1 MEFIDIME
9 NIYNPQENTKVD
21 ALLVQL
27 SANPYFDMLSSYS
40 IGQLGLYYLA
50 EYADRFGY
58 ITKVKYYNSFDEVS
72 KLLPQITEKIS
83 CRILGFYVDSDNI
96 WALRTLIPLLQQS
109 CPNINIILGG
119 PQVTGDPYGTLRLIP
134 NVTCGV
140 IGEGE
145 IPFLKLLQANSYSD
159 DTLSNINGL
168 IYYNSSNE
176 LIITKSQEQ
185 NPNIDEFG
193 YPKREK
199 YCLDSGKVT
208 FSQLITGRGC
218 MGRCAFCFEG
228 SIEHTN
234 LRIRN
239 IDSCLEEIDYLVETY
254 GAKYINIVD
263 DTFILNRKRTEEF
276 CNRLIN
282 KYNGN
287 IKWYCE
293 ARADILSKNIDIL
306 PLLKKAGLVKI
317 QLGGESGCQEILDA
331 YKKGVTIEQLE
342 FVTQKIVEAGIPYVY
357 TNFIIGGAFETESTF
372 DTTLKFAK
380 KLMRI
385 APGHV
390 EVSSSV
396 FTPTPGS
403 PMYNNPEE
411 YDLKIIDKKC
421 IRGATCSF
429 VFAETMQLNQ
439 YKIWQLRNMFNNEIK
454 KEYAT
459 LLDNISHEQLKN
471 IFYLSSKFSI
481 DTPWSNLLKSK
492 AHYRNYFEPLVK
504 GGFYSFSDISI
515 DEIFSAIPLR
525 TTHPSSDGVAF
536 YRIKRSGD
544 YVKNNNLENA
554 LITLSAGKLTF
565 QDIFSIIKSNHSFTT
580 EDANLFEECLSIYK
594 NFDQDFSII
603 WKKIQ

>member
-1 MEFIDIME
+1 MQNID
-9 NIYNPQENTKVD
+9 NSQENTKAD
-21 ALLVQL
+21 ALLIQL

-58 ITKVKYYNSFDEVS
+58 IAKVKYYNSFDEVS
-72 KLLPQITEKIS
+72 NLLPEIIEKTS
-83 CRILGFYVDSDNI
+83 CRILGFYVDSENI
-96 WALRTLIPLLQQS
+96 WALRNLIPILHQR
-109 CPNINIILGG
+109 CPNTIITLGG
-119 PQVTGDPYGTLRLIP
+119 PQVTGDPFGTMQLIS

-145 IPFLKLLQANSYSD
+145 VPFLKLLQLKSFSD
-159 DTLSNINGL
+159 DDLSTINGL
-168 IYYNSSNE
+168 IYNNSAGK
-176 LIITKSQEQ
+176 LIVTTPQKQ
-185 NPNIDEFG
+185 NLHIDEYG

-199 YCLDSGKVT
+199 YCLDPDRIT

-218 MGRCAFCFEG
+218 MGRCAFCYEG
-228 SIEHTN
+228 GKEHTN
-234 LRIRN
+234 LRVRDIN
-239 IDSCLEEIDYLVETY
+239 SCLEEIDYLVETY
-254 GAKYINIVD
+254 GVKYINIVD

-276 CNRLIN
+276 CNRMID
-282 KYNGN
+282 KYQGQ

-306 PLLKKAGLVKI
+306 PLLKQAGLVKI

-357 TNFIIGGAFETESTF
+357 ANFIIGGAFETESTF
-372 DTTLKFAK
+372 DRTLSFAK
-380 KLMRI
+380 KLMHI

-403 PMYNNPEE
+403 PMYNNPDE
-411 YDLKIIDKKC
+411 YGLKIIDKRC
-421 IRGATCSF
+421 IRGASCSF
-429 VFAETMQLNQ
+429 VFAETEHLNQ
-439 YKIWQLRNMFNNEIK
+439 YKIWQLRNKFNNEIER
-454 KEYAT
+454 EYS
-459 LLDNISHEQLKN
+459 LLLENISYEQLRS
-471 IFYLSSKFSI
+471 IFYLSTKFSI

-492 AHYRNYFEPLVK
+492 AHYRNYFEPLVR
-504 GGFYSFSDISI
+504 GGFYSFSEISI
-515 DEIFSAIPLR
+515 DDISSAIPLR
-525 TTHPSSDGVAF
+525 TTHLSSDGVAF
-536 YRIKRSGD
+536 YRIKRSGE

-565 QDIFSIIKSNHSFTT
+565 QDIFNMIKSNPAFTT
-580 EDANLFEECLSIYK
+580 EGVNILDECLSIYK
-594 NFDQDFSII
+594 DFEREFSVI
-603 WKKIQ
+603 WKKI

>member
-1 MEFIDIME
+1 MQNIDNSHE
-9 NIYNPQENTKVD
+9 SKKAD

-58 ITKVKYYNSFDEVS
+58 VAKVKYYNSFDNVS
-72 KLLPQITEKIS
+72 ELLPDIIKKTS
-83 CRILGFYVDSDNI
+83 CRILGFYVDSENI
-96 WALRTLIPLLQQS
+96 WALRPLIPILHQK
-109 CPNINIILGG
+109 CPNTIITVGG
-119 PQVTGDPYGTLRLIP
+119 PQVTGDPFGTMQLIP

-145 IPFLKLLQANSYSD
+145 VPFLKLLQLKSFSD
-159 DTLSNINGL
+159 DDLSTINGL
-168 IYYNSSNE
+168 IYNNSGGK
-176 LIITKSQEQ
+176 LIVTTPQKQ
-185 NPNIDEFG
+185 NLLIDEYG
-193 YPKREK
+193 YPRREK
-199 YCLDSGKVT
+199 YCLDPDRIT

-218 MGRCAFCFEG
+218 MGRCAFCYEG
-228 SIEHTN
+228 GKEHTN
-234 LRIRN
+234 LRIRI
-239 IDSCLEEIDYLVETY
+239 IDSCLKEIDYLVETY
-254 GAKYINIVD
+254 GVKYINIVD

-276 CNRLIN
+276 CNRMID
-282 KYNGN
+282 KYQGR

-306 PLLKKAGLVKI
+306 PLLKQAGLVKI

-357 TNFIIGGAFETESTF
+357 ANFIIGGAFETESTF
-372 DTTLKFAK
+372 DRTLNFAK

-403 PMYNNPEE
+403 PMYNNPDE
-411 YDLKIIDKKC
+411 YGLKIIDKRC
-421 IRGATCSF
+421 IRGASCSF
-429 VFAETMQLNQ
+429 VFAETEQLNQ
-439 YKIWQLRNMFNNEIK
+439 YKIWQLRNKFNNEIE
-454 KEYAT
+454 KEYS
-459 LLDNISHEQLKN
+459 LLLENISYEQLRS
-471 IFYLSSKFSI
+471 IFHLSTKFSI

-492 AHYRNYFEPLVK
+492 AHYRNYFEPLVR
-504 GGFYSFSDISI
+504 GGFYSFSEISI
-515 DEIFSAIPLR
+515 DDIFSAIPLR
-525 TTHPSSDGVAF
+525 TTHLSSDGVAF
-536 YRIKRSGD
+536 YRIKRSGE

-565 QDIFSIIKSNHSFTT
+565 QDILNMIKSNTAFTT
-580 EDANLFEECLSIYK
+580 EGVNILDECLSVYK
-594 NFDQDFSII
+594 GFEREFSVI
-603 WKKIQ
+603 WKKI

>member
-1 MEFIDIME
+1 MQNIDNSHE
-9 NIYNPQENTKVD
+9 SKKAD

-58 ITKVKYYNSFDEVS
+58 VAKVKYYNSFDNVS
-72 KLLPQITEKIS
+72 ELLPDIIKKTS
-83 CRILGFYVDSDNI
+83 CRILGFYVDSENI
-96 WALRTLIPLLQQS
+96 WALRPLIPILHQK
-109 CPNINIILGG
+109 CPNTIITVGG
-119 PQVTGDPYGTLRLIP
+119 PQVTGDPFGTMQLIP

-145 IPFLKLLQANSYSD
+145 VPFLKLLQLKSFSD
-159 DTLSNINGL
+159 DDLSTINGL
-168 IYYNSSNE
+168 IYNNSGGK
-176 LIITKSQEQ
+176 LIVTTPQKQ
-185 NPNIDEFG
+185 NLLIDEYG
-193 YPKREK
+193 YPRREK
-199 YCLDSGKVT
+199 YCLDPDRIT

-218 MGRCAFCFEG
+218 MGRCAFCYEG
-228 SIEHTN
+228 GKEHTN
-234 LRIRN
+234 LRIRI

-254 GAKYINIVD
+254 GVKYINIVD

-276 CNRLIN
+276 CNRMID
-282 KYNGN
+282 KYQGR

-306 PLLKKAGLVKI
+306 PLLKQAGLVKI

-357 TNFIIGGAFETESTF
+357 ANFIIGGAFETESTF
-372 DTTLKFAK
+372 DRTLNFAK

-403 PMYNNPEE
+403 PMYNNPDE
-411 YDLKIIDKKC
+411 YGLKIIDKRC
-421 IRGATCSF
+421 IRGASCSF
-429 VFAETMQLNQ
+429 VFAETEQLNQ
-439 YKIWQLRNMFNNEIK
+439 YKIWQLRNKFNNEIER
-454 KEYAT
+454 EYS
-459 LLDNISHEQLKN
+459 LLLENISYEQLRS
-471 IFYLSSKFSI
+471 IFHLSTKFSI

-492 AHYRNYFEPLVK
+492 AHYRNYFEPLVR
-504 GGFYSFSDISI
+504 GGFYSFSEISI
-515 DEIFSAIPLR
+515 DDIFSAIPLR
-525 TTHPSSDGVAF
+525 TTHLSSDGVAF
-536 YRIKRSGD
+536 YRIKRSGE

-565 QDIFSIIKSNHSFTT
+565 QDILNMIKSNPAFTT
-580 EDANLFEECLSIYK
+580 EGVNILDECLSVYK
-594 NFDQDFSII
+594 GFEREFSVI
-603 WKKIQ
+603 WKKI

>member
-1 MEFIDIME
+1 MDFML
-9 NIYNPQENTKVD
+9 NSNNSQKNKKVD

-58 ITKVKYYNSFDEVS
+58 LVKVKYYNSFDEVS
-72 KLLPQITEKIS
+72 MLLPELIRNTS
-83 CRILGFYVDSDNI
+83 CRIIGFYVDSDNI
-96 WALRTLIPLLQQS
+96 WSLRALMPKLYQC
-109 CPNINIILGG
+109 CPNINIIIGG
-119 PQVTGDPYGTLRLIP
+119 PQVTGDPHGTMQLIP

-145 IPFLKLLQANSYSD
+145 VPFLKLLQS
-159 DTLSNINGL
+159 DTLNEDVLNCIDGLIYNSTNGL
-168 IYYNSSNE
+168 IT
-176 LIITKSQEQ
+176 TKPQKQ

-199 YCLDSGKVT
+199 YCLDPNKVT

-218 MGRCAFCFEG
+218 MGQCAFCYEG
-228 SIEHTN
+228 GKEHTN
-234 LRIRN
+234 LRVRN
-239 IDSCLEEIDYLVETY
+239 VDSCLEEIDYLVDTY
-254 GAKYINIVD
+254 GVKYINIVD

-282 KYNGN
+282 KYNGS

-331 YKKGVTIEQLE
+331 YKKGVTIKQLE
-342 FVTQKIVEAGIPYVY
+342 FVTQKIVDAGIPYIY
-357 TNFIIGGAFETESTF
+357 ANFIIGGAFETESTF
-372 DTTLKFAK
+372 NRTLNFAK
-380 KLMRI
+380 KLMRT

-411 YDLKIIDKKC
+411 YGLKIIDKRS
-421 IRGATCSF
+421 IRGASCSF
-429 VFAETMQLNQ
+429 VFAETEQLNQ
-439 YKIWQLRNMFNNEIK
+439 YKIWQLRNRFNNEIK
-454 KEYAT
+454 NEYAS
-459 LLDNISHEQLKN
+459 LLDDISLEQLKN
-471 IFYLSSKFSI
+471 IFYLSTKFSI

-492 AHYRNYFEPLVK
+492 AHYRNYIEPLVR
-504 GGFYSFSDISI
+504 GGFYSFSEIPI
-515 DEIFSAIPLR
+515 DNIFSAIPLR
-525 TTHPSSDGVAF
+525 TTHLSSDGVAF
-536 YRIKRSGD
+536 YRIKRSGE
-544 YVKNNNLENA
+544 YVKNSNLENA

-565 QDIFSIIKSNHSFTT
+565 LDIFSMIKSNPAFITSRT
-580 EDANLFEECLSIYK
+580 DILDECLSIYRE
-594 NFDQDFSII
+594 FEREFSVV
-603 WKKIQ
+603 WKKI

>member
-1 MEFIDIME
+1 MQNID
-9 NIYNPQENTKVD
+9 NSQENTKAD
-21 ALLVQL
+21 ALLIQL

-58 ITKVKYYNSFDEVS
+58 IAKVKYYNSFDEVS
-72 KLLPQITEKIS
+72 NLLPEIIEKTS
-83 CRILGFYVDSDNI
+83 CRILGFYVDSENI
-96 WALRTLIPLLQQS
+96 WALRNLIPILHQR
-109 CPNINIILGG
+109 CPNTIITLGG
-119 PQVTGDPYGTLRLIP
+119 PQVTGDPFGTMQLIS

-145 IPFLKLLQANSYSD
+145 VPFLKLLQLKSFSD
-159 DTLSNINGL
+159 DDLSTINGL
-168 IYYNSSNE
+168 IYNNSAGK
-176 LIITKSQEQ
+176 LIVTTPQKQ
-185 NPNIDEFG
+185 NLHIDEYG

-199 YCLDSGKVT
+199 YCLDPDRIT

-218 MGRCAFCFEG
+218 MGRCAFCYEG
-228 SIEHTN
+228 GKEHTN
-234 LRIRN
+234 LRVRDIN
-239 IDSCLEEIDYLVETY
+239 SCLEEIDYLVETY
-254 GAKYINIVD
+254 GVKYINIVD

-276 CNRLIN
+276 CNRMTD
-282 KYNGN
+282 KYQGQ

-306 PLLKKAGLVKI
+306 PLLKQAGLVKI

-357 TNFIIGGAFETESTF
+357 ANFIIGGAFETESTF
-372 DTTLKFAK
+372 DRTLSFAK
-380 KLMRI
+380 KLMHI

-403 PMYNNPEE
+403 PMYNNPDE
-411 YDLKIIDKKC
+411 YGLKIIDKRC
-421 IRGATCSF
+421 IRGASCSF
-429 VFAETMQLNQ
+429 VFAETEQLNQ
-439 YKIWQLRNMFNNEIK
+439 YKIWQLRNKFNNEIE
-454 KEYAT
+454 KEYS
-459 LLDNISHEQLKN
+459 LLLENISYEQLRS
-471 IFYLSSKFSI
+471 IFHLSTKFSI

-492 AHYRNYFEPLVK
+492 AHYRNYFEPLVR
-504 GGFYSFSDISI
+504 GGFYSFSEISI
-515 DEIFSAIPLR
+515 DDIFSAIPLR
-525 TTHPSSDGVAF
+525 TTHLSSDGVAF
-536 YRIKRSGD
+536 YRIKRSGE

-565 QDIFSIIKSNHSFTT
+565 QDIFNMIKSNPAFTT
-580 EDANLFEECLSIYK
+580 EGVNILDECLSIYK
-594 NFDQDFSII
+594 DFEREFSVI
-603 WKKIQ
+603 WKKI